1 MAEFSLVM
9 DDRLKSSFAYCSKF
23 SAENDIRYS
32 INGLLF
38 KKSNDYIDIVGTN
51 GHILA
56 LSHIKLE
63 GEELQIPDFEVILP
77 IEFVKQWINKMP
89 TKSWETTTI
98 TIENNSLEV
107 TLDNAATFKGVA
119 QEGKYPD
126 YNRVIPINRKEI
138 GSVSINTEFLKVLYD
153 AHKLARKYN
162 SNFKKTMGVTLE
174 STSEQGVIIATPEG
188 VDYITAVIMPMRV

>member
-1 MAEFSLVM
+1 MTEFSLVM

-23 SAENDIRYS
+23 SSEKDIRYFL
-32 INGLLF
+32 NGLLF

-63 GEELQIPDFEVILP
+63 GEELHIPDFEVILP
-77 IEFVKQWINKMP
+77 IEFVKQWVNKMS
-89 TKSWETTTI
+89 TKSWEATTI

-107 TLDNAATFKGVA
+107 TIDNSTTFKGVA
-119 QEGKYPD
+119 KEGKYPD
-126 YNRVIPINRKEI
+126 YNRVIPLNRTPI
-138 GSVSINTEFLKVLYD
+138 GSVSLNTEYLKVLYD

-174 STSEQGVIIATPEG
+174 STSEHGAIIATPEG
-188 VDYITAVIMPMRV
+188 VDYITAVLMPMRV